1 MPASRCHGGHDVAR
15 PRPPRRGRSTRPQ
28 ATSGRQAK
36 SLTSGR
42 ARVCQEGPAERR
54 TRMKRT
60 LTMLAAAALAGL
72 AIPAQ
77 AADMALGR
85 LDCGTP
91 QAPTVV
97 NQRFSDI
104 YAYGD
109 LKVQFV
115 FSCYIIKHDND
126 YLLWDTGHAMTA
138 PNVAPKVSI
147 VDQLAKINVK
157 PEQIKYVG
165 ISHYHADHTGQVA
178 SFPKAT
184 LLIGARE
191 WEAISAPQPAQG
203 VNYKPFE
210 GWIKGE
216 NKVEPQALDKDV
228 FGDGSVIVLRTPGHT
243 PGHQALL
250 VKLPQT
256 GAVILSGDAV
266 HFHENYDSDGVPWF
280 NFDRAQTVASI
291 ARIKKIA
298 ASLKGTV
305 IIQHDERDISSLR
318 RSRPS
323 RSSRRPPDPHPS
335 RASPCRPLRVKV
347 PIFPVPS
354 H

>member
-1 MPASRCHGGHDVAR
+1 
-15 PRPPRRGRSTRPQ
+15 
-28 ATSGRQAK
+28 
-36 SLTSGR
+36 
-42 ARVCQEGPAERR
+42 
-54 TRMKRT
+54 MKRISIK
-60 LTMLAAAALAGL
+60 LAAAACALAGL
-72 AIPAQ
+72 AATAQ
-77 AADMALGR
+77 AADIAVTR

-91 QAPTVV
+91 QAPVAV
-97 NQRFSDI
+97 NQRFSDT

-109 LKVQFV
+109 LKLQFV
-115 FSCYIIKHDND
+115 FSCYLVKHDND
-126 YLLWDTGHAMTA
+126 YMLWDTGHSMSA

-147 VDQLAKINVK
+147 VDQLAQLNVK
-157 PEQIKYVG
+157 PDQIKYVG
-165 ISHYHADHTGQVA
+165 ISHFHADHTGQVD

-184 LLIGARE
+184 LLIGAKE
-191 WEAISAPQPAQG
+191 WEAITAPKPAQG
-203 VNYKPFE
+203 VNFKPFE
-210 GWIKGE
+210 HWIKGE
-216 NKVEPQALDKDV
+216 GKVEPQAVDKDV

-243 PGHQALL
+243 PGHQSLL
-250 VKLPQT
+250 VKLAQMGP
-256 GAVILSGDAV
+256 VILSGDAV
-266 HFHENYDSDGVPWF
+266 HFRENYESDGVPWF

-291 ARIKKIA
+291 ERIKKIV